1 MNYKIHVS
9 HAAEHDLH
17 SAANY
22 IAHQLQNP
30 LAARRMLAADA
41 VTPEAVAEQVI
52 EALRSEEFLILP
64 HPQVTDYCLARASDP
79 TGWLSRM
86 NGLQQR
92 LEH

>member
-30 LAARRMLAADA
+30 LAARRMLANALASIDSLETFPDA
-41 VTPEAVAEQVI
+41 F
-52 EALRSEEFLILP
+52 R
-64 HPQVTDYCLARASDP
+64 
-79 TGWLSRM
+79 
-86 NGLQQR
+86 
-92 LEH
+92 